1 MTETR
6 TTKRPIILPAV
17 LQVAGDAPCF
27 GSISGLSGQ
36 GLTFNVQSDATTE
49 QSVGQTAKLDFSIK
63 SQHHTCSALIVH
75 VQGKQ
80 LLLSLREGAA
90 KVQAALLSAEP
101 AKKTGLA
108 GQMSALQT
116 QQTCHALFMEGMK
129 SVIGTFYQLLPEEA
143 ERQRQSSDPENQ
155 TEFARLVPL
164 LEQMRPLLVRNFTL
178 AYPMYPEQ
186 LASPLHSASTSQADT
201 IDMAQVDEWISR
213 TTLAQDIAQGLDP
226 LLNTFSLAYRNILE
240 GDHPY
245 HPDAILQVLANLIAR
260 HQLSLEASK
269 LCYTVLGQAFRKQAL
284 SLYEDML
291 SIVQETPSEQ
301 MYPAQQHLSLGEW
314 LSQSTSS
321 ASNTEGATMSPVNA
335 EQVNELSS
343 LINKLTQHLNDVS
356 ESPSI
361 SPKAQHNQ
369 HAATNLLIPRLLA
382 RDRVFSHF
390 AVGNPEVSG
399 ISEALPTQHVQPTL
413 GGLTDLDH
421 IALQGLYASMR
432 EQNPF
437 DLSPER
443 LSQGSQLRA
452 LILQAQG
459 LLLEFTLNGLTYE
472 SEPNHPAWTLV
483 NAIDALQLGV
493 DIHGQFLDPALH
505 QAISLS
511 MQWLLGQEN
520 VEMALAQINAL
531 LNKINAQL
539 SSERQTRRAHHV
551 ASIGVLEQHASPISS
566 GWCLVKTDD
575 VAIPYE
581 VLGEHNQHWALLD
594 RSATHLLK
602 LPADTFLQDI
612 EAGRIEET
620 DSFDHP
626 LLERIADATLTASLE
641 AVHAF
646 TWQDPASGCLKR
658 NALMDQLERHLA
670 HPVTEPP
677 MFCAL
682 IEIPTMRPGM
692 SSLPGDELAVLQKR
706 TGELLLAAL
715 EASEHCGRLSD
726 VSFMMIFA
734 PQDPA
739 HLTRR
744 LEQLK
749 ADMEALHPI
758 WKMTG
763 AVVPL
768 ADSEIDQRPSNTLRR
783 VNQAC
788 ALVRQEAGFDLSSLH
803 HVLPVSNQIQPLP
816 FDALYLRCQ
825 KIQACIETASSHYEV
840 LLGIDENMEP
850 HHTTQSFV
858 VMAEQTGSIH
868 QLDLWV
874 LQASLNWMNSN
885 LTGQENISGLSINL
899 SGNSLTNMDHV
910 AAMADLLGGYPHL
923 IEKIILE
930 VTETAAIDNMD
941 TAARSLRILK
951 KLGCRVA
958 LDDFGSGY
966 SSYSY
971 MRNLPLDYLKIDG
984 TYIRN
989 LLNDPTD
996 QALTASMVDV
1006 AHALGLKVIAE
1017 YVDSEAVY
1025 AWLKK
1030 LGVDYVQGYWVHKP
1044 ERLENLVLH

>member
-1 MTETR
+1 M
-6 TTKRPIILPAV
+6 LPAV
-17 LQVAGDAPCF
+17 LQSAGDAPCF
-27 GSISGLSGQ
+27 GTISGISGQ
-36 GLTFNVQSDATTE
+36 GLIFNVQSDILC
-49 QSVGQTAKLDFSIK
+49 QLSVGQTAKLDFSIQN
-63 SQHHTCSALIVH
+63 QHHSSAVLIVH

-80 LLLSLREGAA
+80 FLLSLRDGAA

-101 AKKTGLA
+101 AKRTGLA
-108 GQMSALQT
+108 SQMSALQT
-116 QQTCHALFMEGMK
+116 QQTCHALFMKGMQ
-129 SVIGTFYQLLPEEA
+129 SVIESFYRLLPEEIT
-143 ERQRQSSDPENQ
+143 RQKQTGKPENQ
-155 TEFARLVPL
+155 TTLARLIPL
-164 LEQMRPLLVRNFTL
+164 FDQLRPLVVRNFTA
-178 AYPMYPEQ
+178 AYPMYPTQ
-186 LASPLHSASTSQADT
+186 LESPLHAASTSQADT
-201 IDMAQVDEWISR
+201 IDMAQVDEWITR
-213 TTLAQDIAQGLDP
+213 TTLAQEITLSLDP
-226 LLNTFSLAYRNILE
+226 LPKTFSFAYRNILG

-245 HPDAILQVLANLIAR
+245 HPDAVLQVMAKLIAPA
-260 HQLSLEASK
+260 QLGLDASK
-269 LCYTVLGQAFRKQAL
+269 LCYAVLGQAFQKQAL
-284 SLYEDML
+284 SLYENML
-291 SIVQETPSEQ
+291 SVVQDSPPEQ
-301 MYPAQQHLSLGEW
+301 TVFPRQHISLGQW
-314 LSQSTSS
+314 LSQSADANNLSS
-321 ASNTEGATMSPVNA
+321 ASASSSSSVNA
-335 EQVNELSS
+335 EQVNELAT
-343 LINKLTQHLNDVS
+343 LIDKLTQHLDHVS
-356 ESPSI
+356 ESPSNLA
-361 SPKAQHNQ
+361 SDQHTQ
-369 HAATNLLIPRLLA
+369 HAISELLIPRLLA
-382 RDRVFSHF
+382 RDRVFSRF
-390 AVGNPEVSG
+390 VSGNPTVG
-399 ISEALPTQHVQPTL
+399 GLSETLSMPGAQVAL

-432 EQNPF
+432 AQNPF
-437 DLSPER
+437 DLSPEK
-443 LSQGSQLRA
+443 LSPGSQLRA

-472 SEPNHPAWTLV
+472 SEPNHPAWTLI
-483 NAIDALQLGV
+483 NAIDALHLGV
-493 DIHGQFLDPALH
+493 DIHGQFLDPTLH
-505 QAISLS
+505 QAISLA

-520 VEMALAQINAL
+520 VEAALAQINAL
-531 LNKINAQL
+531 LNKINTQL
-539 SSERQTRRAHHV
+539 GSERQARRAQHV
-551 ASIGVLEQHASPISS
+551 ASIGVLDQHASPISS

-575 VAIPYE
+575 TAIPYE

-594 RSATHLLK
+594 RSATHLLR
-602 LPADTFLQDI
+602 LPADTFLQ
-612 EAGRIEET
+612 EVESGRIEET
-620 DSFDHP
+620 NSFDHP

-692 SSLPGDELAVLQKR
+692 SNLPGDELAVLQKR
-706 TGELLLAAL
+706 TGEILLSAL
-715 EASEHCGRLSD
+715 NPSEHCGRLSD
-726 VSFMMIFA
+726 VSFMMVFA

-739 HLTRR
+739 HLSAR
-744 LEQLK
+744 LTQLK

-768 ADSEIDQRPSNTLRR
+768 ADGETDQRPSNTLRR

-788 ALVRQEAGFDLSSLH
+788 ALVRQEAGFDLSSLRR
-803 HVLPVSNQIQPLP
+803 VLPVTNQIQPLP
-816 FDALYLRCQ
+816 FESLYLRCQ
-825 KIQACIETASSHYEV
+825 KIQACIDTAPSHYEI
-840 LLGIDENMEP
+840 LLGIDESMEP

-874 LQASLNWMNSN
+874 LQASLDWMNN
-885 LTGQENISGLSINL
+885 NEAGLANISGLSINL

-910 AAMADLLGGYPHL
+910 TAMADLLGGYPHL
-923 IEKIILE
+923 LEKIILE
-930 VTETAAIDNMD
+930 VTETAAIDNME
-941 TAARSLRILK
+941 TAAKSLRILK

-971 MRNLPLDYLKIDG
+971 MRSLPLDYLKIDG

-1025 AWLKK
+1025 AWLKN
-1030 LGVDYVQGYWVHKP
+1030 LGVDYVQGYWIHKP
-1044 ERLENLVLH
+1044 ERLQNLRLH